1 MIHKV
6 KNYKKGYD
14 IRITDKNGNSFY
26 IVFGG
31 NLDLYW
37 VSESEINNFVINKQ
51 DFFTYDIFCQLFR
64 KLEKEDKTGT
74 LIKNNTFNWVSE
86 ASGEMHTQN
95 TMQIIKKQDE
105 FEVVFNHNP
114 ECFAPKNYT
123 SVCFC
128 NSGSNHPKIVESFMK
143 VYITLVNYDRIEEYK
158 EN

>member
-26 IVFGG
+26 MVFAG
-31 NLDLYW
+31 NLDL
-37 VSESEINNFVINKQ
+37 F
-51 DFFTYDIFCQLFR
+51 
-64 KLEKEDKTGT
+64 
-74 LIKNNTFNWVSE
+74 WVSE
-86 ASGEMHTQN
+86 ASGEKHTQN

-114 ECFAPKNYT
+114 ERFASKNYT

-128 NSGSNHPKIVESFMK
+128 NSGSNHSKIVESFMK
-143 VYITLVNYDRIEEYK
+143 VYIALVNYDKIEEYQK
-158 EN
+158 N

>member
-26 IVFGG
+26 MVFAG

-37 VSESEINNFVINKQ
+37 VKQSENSKFVINKL
-51 DFFTYDIFCQLFR
+51 DVFTYDVFNQLFH
-64 KLEKEDKTGT
+64 KLKKEDKNGE
-74 LIKNNTFNWVSE
+74 LIKNNTFTWVSE
-86 ASGEMHTQN
+86 AYGEKHTQN
-95 TMQIIKKQDE
+95 TLQIIKKDEE

-114 ECFAPKNYT
+114 ERFAPKNYT
-123 SVCFC
+123 SICFC

-143 VYITLVNYDRIEEYK
+143 VYITLLNYDKIEEHK